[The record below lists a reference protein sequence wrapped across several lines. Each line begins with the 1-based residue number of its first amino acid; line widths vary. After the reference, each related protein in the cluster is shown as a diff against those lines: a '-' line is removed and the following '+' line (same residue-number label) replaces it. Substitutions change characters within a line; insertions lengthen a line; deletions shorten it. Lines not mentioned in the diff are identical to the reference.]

1 MAENTR
7 LPTQP
12 RDPFDRFDE
21 AISDPR
27 LYEADQSRYEQLRYE
42 PQPQY
47 EEQPQYEQPQ
57 YEQPF
62 ALSYERTDVL
72 PEDLPAH
79 EQVPLF
85 LSNYEEESHQQLS
98 EYAFASGDRRFGSG
112 GLKKARAGRIVTGV
126 AVVSAIAA
134 VLALFSID
142 STRAVIFNASLGG
155 GGSSPPP
162 AQLAAAV
169 PEPAQPQRIAAPP
182 LAAEPTGAEV
192 TAARRSPPNA
202 LASASPSRDEIAA
215 AYQSALKGKVAVPE
229 PVAREAAREVEVA
242 AVTPAATVV
251 AVAPAVREPVPVTR
265 EAAPVRR
272 IDPDELAVLL
282 KRAKSLLAIGD
293 ITSARL
299 LLERA
304 ADAQEAEAALMLAGT
319 YDPQVLGSQ
328 DLRSVTPDPVAAKD
342 PSYRGRRHPHPQ
354 VAALPNDPQ
363 IAPAGILP
371 CQPNDHRHDLL
382 VQTAPVTPLP
392 GVGPPPGDQLPMPP
406 QQRPWGHEQ
415 RSRPRPSW
423 QHPAERSQQRPVSLR
438 QPRTSDLTLQHP

>member
-1 MAENTR
+1 MTMAENNR
-7 LPTQP
+7 PAQS

-27 LYEADQSRYEQLRYE
+27 LYEADQARYQQLREQLRYE

-47 EEQPQYEQPQ
+47 EEQPQYEQSQYERPQ

-62 ALSYERTDVL
+62 ALSFERTEVL
-72 PEDLPAH
+72 PEELPPN
-79 EQVPLF
+79 EPVPLF
-85 LSNYEEESHQQLS
+85 LANYEEESHQQLS

-126 AVVSAIAA
+126 VVVSAIAA

-155 GGSSPPP
+155 GGGSAPPP
-162 AQLAAAV
+162 AQLAVAQ
-169 PEPAQPQRIAAPP
+169 PEAPQPQRIAAPP
-182 LAAEPTGAEV
+182 LAAEPSGAEV
-192 TAARRSPPNA
+192 AAARRSPPNA
-202 LASASPSRDEIAA
+202 LAAASASPSRDEIAA

-229 PVAREAAREVEVA
+229 PAAREASREVA
-242 AVTPAATVV
+242 AVTPTAPVV
-251 AVAPAVREPVPVTR
+251 AVTPAVREPVPVTR
-265 EAAPVRR
+265 EAAPARR

-328 DLRSVTPDPVAAKD
+328 DLRSVTPDAATAQVWYQKAAQLGSAD
-342 PSYRGRRHPHPQ
+342 AKRR
-354 VAALPNDPQ
+354 L
-363 IAPAGILP
+363 G
-371 CQPNDHRHDLL
+371 
-382 VQTAPVTPLP
+382 
-392 GVGPPPGDQLPMPP
+392 QL
-406 QQRPWGHEQ
+406 QN
-415 RSRPRPSW
+415 
-423 QHPAERSQQRPVSLR
+423 
-438 QPRTSDLTLQHP
+438 

>member
-27 LYEADQSRYEQLRYE
+27 LYEADQARYQQLREQLRYE

-47 EEQPQYEQPQ
+47 EQPQYEQPQ

-62 ALSYERTDVL
+62 ALQYDRTDVEEL
-72 PEDLPAH
+72 PPH
-79 EQVPLF
+79 EPVPLF

-98 EYAFASGDRRFGSG
+98 EYAFASGSRRFGSG

-126 AVVSAIAA
+126 VVVSAIAA

-155 GGSSPPP
+155 GGGSAPPP

-182 LAAEPTGAEV
+182 LAAEPSGAEV
-192 TAARRSPPNA
+192 AAARRTPPNA
-202 LASASPSRDEIAA
+202 VASTSPSRDEIAA

-229 PVAREAAREVEVA
+229 PVAREAAREVA
-242 AVTPAATVV
+242 AVAPTAPVV

-265 EAAPVRR
+265 EAVPARR
-272 IDPDELAVLL
+272 IDPDELEALL

-304 ADAQEAEAALMLAGT
+304 ADAQEPEAALMLAGT

-328 DLRSVTPDPVAAKD
+328 DLRSVTPDPAAAKVWYQKAAQLGSAD
-342 PSYRGRRHPHPQ
+342 AKRR
-354 VAALPNDPQ
+354 L
-363 IAPAGILP
+363 G
-371 CQPNDHRHDLL
+371 
-382 VQTAPVTPLP
+382 
-392 GVGPPPGDQLPMPP
+392 QL
-406 QQRPWGHEQ
+406 QN
-415 RSRPRPSW
+415 
-423 QHPAERSQQRPVSLR
+423 
-438 QPRTSDLTLQHP
+438 

>member
-1 MAENTR
+1 LRSVGNITMAENNR
-7 LPTQP
+7 PAQS

-27 LYEADQSRYEQLRYE
+27 LYEADQARYEQLRAQLRYE

-72 PEDLPAH
+72 PEELPPH

-155 GGSSPPP
+155 GGGSAPPP

-169 PEPAQPQRIAAPP
+169 PEPAQPQRSIAAPP
-182 LAAEPTGAEV
+182 VAAEPTGAEV
-192 TAARRSPPNA
+192 AAARRTPPNA
-202 LASASPSRDEIAA
+202 VASASPSRDEIAA
-215 AYQSALKGKVAVPE
+215 AYQSAIKGNKVAVPE
-229 PVAREAAREVEVA
+229 PVAREAAREVA
-242 AVTPAATVV
+242 AVTPTAPVV

-265 EAAPVRR
+265 EAAPARR
-272 IDPDELAVLL
+272 IDPDELAALL

-319 YDPQVLGSQ
+319 YDPLVLGSQ
-328 DLRSVTPDPVAAKD
+328 DLRSVTPDPAAARVWYEKASQLGSAD
-342 PSYRGRRHPHPQ
+342 AKRR
-354 VAALPNDPQ
+354 L
-363 IAPAGILP
+363 G
-371 CQPNDHRHDLL
+371 
-382 VQTAPVTPLP
+382 
-392 GVGPPPGDQLPMPP
+392 QL
-406 QQRPWGHEQ
+406 QN
-415 RSRPRPSW
+415 
-423 QHPAERSQQRPVSLR
+423 
-438 QPRTSDLTLQHP
+438 

>member
-1 MAENTR
+1 MAENNR
-7 LPTQP
+7 PAQS

-27 LYEADQSRYEQLRYE
+27 LYEADQSRYEQLREQLRYE
-42 PQPQY
+42 P
-47 EEQPQYEQPQ
+47 QPQYEQPQ
-57 YEQPF
+57 YEEPQYEQTRYEQPF
-62 ALSYERTDVL
+62 ALSFDRTDVL
-72 PEDLPAH
+72 PEELPPH
-79 EQVPLF
+79 EPVPLF

-98 EYAFASGDRRFGSG
+98 EYTFAGGDRRFGSG

-126 AVVSAIAA
+126 VVVSAIAA

-155 GGSSPPP
+155 GGSAPPP
-162 AQLAAAV
+162 VQLAAAQSEA
-169 PEPAQPQRIAAPP
+169 PQPQRIAAPP
-182 LAAEPTGAEV
+182 LAAEPSGAEV
-192 TAARRSPPNA
+192 AAARRTPPNA

-229 PVAREAAREVEVA
+229 PVAREAAREVA
-242 AVTPAATVV
+242 AVTPAAPVV

-328 DLRSVTPDPVAAKD
+328 DLRSITPDPAAARVWYQKAAQLGSAD
-342 PSYRGRRHPHPQ
+342 AQRR
-354 VAALPNDPQ
+354 L
-363 IAPAGILP
+363 G
-371 CQPNDHRHDLL
+371 
-382 VQTAPVTPLP
+382 
-392 GVGPPPGDQLPMPP
+392 QL
-406 QQRPWGHEQ
+406 QN
-415 RSRPRPSW
+415 
-423 QHPAERSQQRPVSLR
+423 
-438 QPRTSDLTLQHP
+438 

>member
-1 MAENTR
+1 VGKNITMAENNR
-7 LPTQP
+7 PAQS

-27 LYEADQSRYEQLRYE
+27 LYEADQSRYEQLRAQLRYEPQHE

-47 EEQPQYEQPQ
+47 EQSQYEPPQ

-62 ALSYERTDVL
+62 ALSFERTDVL
-72 PEDLPAH
+72 PEELPPH
-79 EQVPLF
+79 EAVPLF

-98 EYAFASGDRRFGSG
+98 EYTFAGGNRRFGSG

-126 AVVSAIAA
+126 VVVSAIAA

-155 GGSSPPP
+155 GGGSAPPP

-169 PEPAQPQRIAAPP
+169 PEPAQPPRIAAPP

-192 TAARRSPPNA
+192 AAARRSPPNA

-215 AYQSALKGKVAVPE
+215 AYQSALKGKVAAPE
-229 PVAREAAREVEVA
+229 PAARDAAREVA
-242 AVTPAATVV
+242 AVAPAAPVVV

-265 EAAPVRR
+265 EAVPARR

-328 DLRSVTPDPVAAKD
+328 DLRSVTPDPAAAKVWYQKAAQLGSAD
-342 PSYRGRRHPHPQ
+342 ARRR
-354 VAALPNDPQ
+354 L
-363 IAPAGILP
+363 G
-371 CQPNDHRHDLL
+371 
-382 VQTAPVTPLP
+382 
-392 GVGPPPGDQLPMPP
+392 QL
-406 QQRPWGHEQ
+406 QN
-415 RSRPRPSW
+415 
-423 QHPAERSQQRPVSLR
+423 
-438 QPRTSDLTLQHP
+438 

>member
-1 MAENTR
+1 VGNITMAENTR

-27 LYEADQSRYEQLRYE
+27 LYEADQARYAQLREQLRYE
-42 PQPQY
+42 PEPQYEQPQY
-47 EEQPQYEQPQ
+47 ERQPQYEQPQ

-62 ALSYERTDVL
+62 ALSFERTDGL
-72 PEDLPAH
+72 PEELPPH

-98 EYAFASGDRRFGSG
+98 EYTFAGGDRRFGSG

-126 AVVSAIAA
+126 VVVSAIAA

-155 GGSSPPP
+155 GGGSAPPP

-192 TAARRSPPNA
+192 AAARRTPPNA
-202 LASASPSRDEIAA
+202 MASASPTRDEIAA

-229 PVAREAAREVEVA
+229 PVAREAAREVVA
-242 AVTPAATVV
+242 AVTPTAPVV

-265 EAAPVRR
+265 EAAPARR
-272 IDPDELAVLL
+272 IDPDELVALL

-328 DLRSVTPDPVAAKD
+328 DLRSVTPDEAAARVWYQKAAQLGSAD
-342 PSYRGRRHPHPQ
+342 AKRR
-354 VAALPNDPQ
+354 L
-363 IAPAGILP
+363 G
-371 CQPNDHRHDLL
+371 
-382 VQTAPVTPLP
+382 
-392 GVGPPPGDQLPMPP
+392 QLN
-406 QQRPWGHEQ
+406 
-415 RSRPRPSW
+415 
-423 QHPAERSQQRPVSLR
+423 
-438 QPRTSDLTLQHP
+438 

>member
-1 MAENTR
+1 MAENNR
-7 LPTQP
+7 PAQS

-27 LYEADQSRYEQLRYE
+27 LYEADQARYQQLREQLRYE

-47 EEQPQYEQPQ
+47 EEQPQYEQSQ

-62 ALSYERTDVL
+62 ALSFERTDVL
-72 PEDLPAH
+72 PEELPPH
-79 EQVPLF
+79 EPVPLF

-98 EYAFASGDRRFGSG
+98 EYTFAGGDRRFGSG

-126 AVVSAIAA
+126 VVVSAIAA

-155 GGSSPPP
+155 GGGSAPPP

-169 PEPAQPQRIAAPP
+169 PESPQPQRIAAPP

-192 TAARRSPPNA
+192 AAARRTPPNA

-229 PVAREAAREVEVA
+229 PVAREAAREVA
-242 AVTPAATVV
+242 AVTPAAP
-251 AVAPAVREPVPVTR
+251 AVAPVVREPVPVTR

-328 DLRSVTPDPVAAKD
+328 DLRSITPDPAAARVWYQKAAQLGSAD
-342 PSYRGRRHPHPQ
+342 AQRR
-354 VAALPNDPQ
+354 L
-363 IAPAGILP
+363 G
-371 CQPNDHRHDLL
+371 
-382 VQTAPVTPLP
+382 
-392 GVGPPPGDQLPMPP
+392 QL
-406 QQRPWGHEQ
+406 QN
-415 RSRPRPSW
+415 
-423 QHPAERSQQRPVSLR
+423 
-438 QPRTSDLTLQHP
+438 

>member
-7 LPTQP
+7 PAQS

-27 LYEADQSRYEQLRYE
+27 LYEAEQSRYEQLREQLRYE

-47 EEQPQYEQPQ
+47 EPPQYEQPQ

-62 ALSYERTDVL
+62 ALSFERTDVL
-72 PEDLPAH
+72 PEELPPH
-79 EQVPLF
+79 EPVPLF
-85 LSNYEEESHQQLS
+85 LSNYEEEAHQQLS
-98 EYAFASGDRRFGSG
+98 EYAFASGNRRFGSG

-126 AVVSAIAA
+126 VVVSAIAA

-155 GGSSPPP
+155 GGGGGSPPA

-192 TAARRSPPNA
+192 AAARRTPPNA

-229 PVAREAAREVEVA
+229 PVARDAAREVA
-242 AVTPAATVV
+242 AVAPAAPVV

-265 EAAPVRR
+265 EAARR
-272 IDPDELAVLL
+272 IDPDELAALL
-282 KRAKSLLAIGD
+282 TRAKSLLAIGD

-319 YDPQVLGSQ
+319 YDPLVLGSQ
-328 DLRSVTPDPVAAKD
+328 DLRSVTPDPAAARVWYQKAAQLGSAD
-342 PSYRGRRHPHPQ
+342 AKRR
-354 VAALPNDPQ
+354 L
-363 IAPAGILP
+363 G
-371 CQPNDHRHDLL
+371 
-382 VQTAPVTPLP
+382 
-392 GVGPPPGDQLPMPP
+392 QL
-406 QQRPWGHEQ
+406 QN
-415 RSRPRPSW
+415 
-423 QHPAERSQQRPVSLR
+423 
-438 QPRTSDLTLQHP
+438 

>member
-1 MAENTR
+1 MKPIKLDTSSCARSCDTA
-7 LPTQP
+7 QH
-12 RDPFDRFDE
+12 
-21 AISDPR
+21 
-27 LYEADQSRYEQLRYE
+27 E

-47 EEQPQYEQPQ
+47 EQQTPIRAAQ

-62 ALSYERTDVL
+62 ALPYERTDVL
-72 PEDLPAH
+72 PEELPPH
-79 EQVPLF
+79 EPVPLF

-98 EYAFASGDRRFGSG
+98 EYAFAGGNRRFGSG

-126 AVVSAIAA
+126 VVVSAIAA

-155 GGSSPPP
+155 GGGGSAAGRS
-162 AQLAAAV
+162 ACRGGAGACAAA
-169 PEPAQPQRIAAPP
+169 ARIAAPP

-192 TAARRSPPNA
+192 AAARRSPPNA

-229 PVAREAAREVEVA
+229 PVAREASREVA
-242 AVTPAATVV
+242 ALRRQPRSC

-265 EAAPVRR
+265 EAAPARR
-272 IDPDELAVLL
+272 IDPDELAALL

-304 ADAQEAEAALMLAGT
+304 ADAQEPEAALMLAGT

-328 DLRSVTPDPVAAKD
+328 DLRSVTPDPAAARVWYQKAAQLGSAD
-342 PSYRGRRHPHPQ
+342 AKRR
-354 VAALPNDPQ
+354 L
-363 IAPAGILP
+363 G
-371 CQPNDHRHDLL
+371 
-382 VQTAPVTPLP
+382 
-392 GVGPPPGDQLPMPP
+392 QL
-406 QQRPWGHEQ
+406 QN
-415 RSRPRPSW
+415 
-423 QHPAERSQQRPVSLR
+423 
-438 QPRTSDLTLQHP
+438 

>member
-1 MAENTR
+1 MAENNR
-7 LPTQP
+7 PAQS

-27 LYEADQSRYEQLRYE
+27 LYEADQARYQQLREQLRYE

-47 EEQPQYEQPQ
+47 EEQPQYEQSQ

-62 ALSYERTDVL
+62 ALSFERTDVL
-72 PEDLPAH
+72 PEELPPH
-79 EQVPLF
+79 EPVPLF

-98 EYAFASGDRRFGSG
+98 EYTFAGGDRRFGSG

-126 AVVSAIAA
+126 VVVSAIAA

-155 GGSSPPP
+155 GGGGSAPPP
-162 AQLAAAV
+162 AQLAVAQ
-169 PEPAQPQRIAAPP
+169 PEAPQPQRIAAPP
-182 LAAEPTGAEV
+182 LAAEPSGAEV
-192 TAARRSPPNA
+192 VAARRTPPNA

-229 PVAREAAREVEVA
+229 PVAREAAREVA
-242 AVTPAATVV
+242 AVTPAAPVV

-265 EAAPVRR
+265 EAVPVRR

-328 DLRSVTPDPVAAKD
+328 DLRSVTPDAAAAQVWYQKAAQLGSAD
-342 PSYRGRRHPHPQ
+342 AKRR
-354 VAALPNDPQ
+354 L
-363 IAPAGILP
+363 G
-371 CQPNDHRHDLL
+371 
-382 VQTAPVTPLP
+382 
-392 GVGPPPGDQLPMPP
+392 QL
-406 QQRPWGHEQ
+406 QN
-415 RSRPRPSW
+415 
-423 QHPAERSQQRPVSLR
+423 
-438 QPRTSDLTLQHP
+438 

>member
-1 MAENTR
+1 MAENNR
-7 LPTQP
+7 PAQS

-27 LYEADQSRYEQLRYE
+27 LYEADQSRYEQLRAQLRYEPQHE

-47 EEQPQYEQPQ
+47 EQSQYEQPQ

-62 ALSYERTDVL
+62 ALSFERTDVL
-72 PEDLPAH
+72 PEELPPH
-79 EQVPLF
+79 EAVPLF

-98 EYAFASGDRRFGSG
+98 EYTFAGGNRRFGSG

-126 AVVSAIAA
+126 VVVSAIAA
-134 VLALFSID
+134 VLALFSIN

-155 GGSSPPP
+155 GGGSAPPP

-169 PEPAQPQRIAAPP
+169 PEPAQPPRIAAPP

-192 TAARRSPPNA
+192 AAARRSPPNA

-215 AYQSALKGKVAVPE
+215 AYQSALKGKVAAPE
-229 PVAREAAREVEVA
+229 PAARDAAREVA
-242 AVTPAATVV
+242 AVAPAAPVVV

-265 EAAPVRR
+265 EAVPARR

-328 DLRSVTPDPVAAKD
+328 DLRSVTPDPAAAKVWYQKAAQLGSAD
-342 PSYRGRRHPHPQ
+342 ARRR
-354 VAALPNDPQ
+354 L
-363 IAPAGILP
+363 G
-371 CQPNDHRHDLL
+371 
-382 VQTAPVTPLP
+382 
-392 GVGPPPGDQLPMPP
+392 QL
-406 QQRPWGHEQ
+406 QN
-415 RSRPRPSW
+415 
-423 QHPAERSQQRPVSLR
+423 
-438 QPRTSDLTLQHP
+438 